1 GVAGTATAFFT
12 PGETTGGWLA
22 GEPSNAS
29 AGVASNAAPNANATM
44 VRSDVRIALF
54 LVRATGVGYGP
65 SHCRPN
71 LLGIFPERARRMVS
85 LARAPFGFAFR
96 EFCVA
101 QFYVKGSDD
110 RIDLDD
116 VAIFQQADRSANGGF
131 RPDMADAEAARG
143 AGEPAVSDECD
154 LTAGAL
160 PGQRSRGREHFPHAG
175 TAARALVA
183 DDDDLAFPV
192 GALLDGLEGVL
203 LAVEAAGRPGKL
215 QVRHARDF
223 HDRSFWREVALQAD
237 HTAGDGDRLVGRPHH
252 ILVRVPFHAFEVFCD
267 RSAGDCQTIPMQ
279 MTVIEQGLHQK

>member
-12 PGETTGGWLA
+12 PGEATGGWLT

-54 LVRATGVGYGP
+54 LVRTTRVGYGP

-71 LLGIFPERARRMVS
+71 LLGIFPERARRVIS
-85 LARAPFGFAFR
+85 LARAPFGFAFG

-110 RIDLDD
+110 GVDLDD
-116 VAIFQQADRSANGGF
+116 VAIPEQADRPANGGF
-131 RPDMADAEAARG
+131 RPDMADTEAAGG
-143 AGEPAVSDECD
+143 AGEPAVGDECD

-160 PGQRSRGREHFPHAG
+160 PGQRGRGGEHLPHAG

-192 GALLDGLEGVL
+192 GALLDGVEGVF
-203 LAVEAAGRPGKL
+203 LAVEAAGRPGKTE
-215 QVRHARDF
+215 VRH
-223 HDRSFWREVALQAD
+223 
-237 HTAGDGDRLVGRPHH
+237 
-252 ILVRVPFHAFEVFCD
+252 
-267 RSAGDCQTIPMQ
+267 
-279 MTVIEQGLHQK
+279 